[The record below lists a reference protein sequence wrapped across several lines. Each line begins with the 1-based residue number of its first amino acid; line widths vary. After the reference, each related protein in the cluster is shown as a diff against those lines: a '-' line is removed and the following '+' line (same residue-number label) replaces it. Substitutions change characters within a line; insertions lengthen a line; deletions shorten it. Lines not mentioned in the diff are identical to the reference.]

1 MIDNIRRS
9 LTSGRLAQICCIV
22 KAVQRKFLQSRRRC
36 RKLATKSMSRIGT
49 KFANLNRNGRKGFIP
64 YITAGDPSLEATEQ
78 IILEL
83 EPAGADIIE
92 LGVPFSDPMA
102 DGPVIQRASE
112 RTLANHVSVRDCL
125 EVVRRVRK
133 TSEMPIVLFSYL
145 NPLLSI
151 GLDRLGEELKDA
163 GVDGVLA
170 TDLVPEEADEF
181 RSALKSADIDL
192 IFLVAPTSTDERLKL
207 IAEASTG
214 FVYAVSRT
222 GVTGVRQSLSEA
234 ASNLV
239 KRVKRFT
246 DLPVAVGFGIST
258 PEQVNEVW
266 EHADAAVV
274 GSRIVAEIEQN
285 ASDPALV
292 NKVGALTR
300 WLVSGRS
307 LSS

>member
-1 MIDNIRRS
+1 MVSAAWLICRSSPERTGLVGQPSVVVTGKQVMRIERDFETIRRA
-9 LTSGRLAQICCIV
+9 R
-22 KAVQRKFLQSRRRC
+22 
-36 RKLATKSMSRIGT
+36 
-49 KFANLNRNGRKGFIP
+49 RKGFIP

-83 EPAGADIIE
+83 ERSGADIIE

-112 RTLANHVSVRDCL
+112 RALANSVNVRDCL

-133 TSEMPIVLFSYL
+133 QSEIPIVLFSYL

-151 GLDRLGEELKDA
+151 GLDRLGGELKDA

-170 TDLVPEEADEF
+170 TDLVPEEAEEF
-181 RSALKSADIDL
+181 RAALRAWAIDL
-192 IFLVAPTSTDERLKL
+192 IFLVAPTSTDERIKL
-207 IAEASTG
+207 IAQASSG

-222 GVTGVRQSLSEA
+222 GVTGVSQSLSEA

-239 KRVKRFT
+239 QRVRRFT
-246 DLPVAVGFGIST
+246 DLPIAVGFGIST

-266 EHADAAVV
+266 QHADAAVV
-274 GSRIVAEIEQN
+274 GSRIVAEIENN
-285 ASDPALV
+285 AGDPALV
-292 NKVGALTR
+292 EKVGALAR
-300 WLVSGRS
+300 WLVSSRTKPGS
-307 LSS
+307 

>member
-1 MIDNIRRS
+1 MTRIEITNKS
-9 LTSGRLAQICCIV
+9 LKRE
-22 KAVQRKFLQSRRRC
+22 
-36 RKLATKSMSRIGT
+36 
-49 KFANLNRNGRKGFIP
+49 GRKGFIP
-64 YITAGDPSLEATEQ
+64 YITAGDPSLEATEK

-83 EPAGADIIE
+83 ERSGADIIE

-112 RTLANHVSVRDCL
+112 RALANHVSVKDCL
-125 EVVRRVRK
+125 DLVRRVRQ
-133 TSEMPIVLFSYL
+133 TSEVPIVLFSYL

-151 GLDRLGEELKDA
+151 GLERLGDELKSA

-181 RSALKSADIDL
+181 RAALQSAGIDL
-192 IFLVAPTSTDERLKL
+192 IFLVAPTSTDERIRL
-207 IAEASTG
+207 IAEASNG

-234 ASNLV
+234 SSTLV
-239 KRVKRFT
+239 QRVKRFT

-266 EHADAAVV
+266 QHADAAVV

-285 ASDPALV
+285 AGDPALV
-292 NKVGALTR
+292 EKVGALTR

-307 LSS
+307 LLS

>member
-1 MIDNIRRS
+1 MTRIEAKFKS
-9 LTSGRLAQICCIV
+9 LKQKEH
-22 KAVQRKFLQSRRRC
+22 KA
-36 RKLATKSMSRIGT
+36 
-49 KFANLNRNGRKGFIP
+49 FIP
-64 YITAGDPSLEATEQ
+64 YITAGDPSLKATEQ

-83 EPAGADIIE
+83 ERSGADIVE

-112 RTLANHVSVRDCL
+112 RALASHVGVRDCL
-125 EVVRRVRK
+125 ELVRHVRLQ
-133 TSEMPIVLFSYL
+133 SEVPIVLFSYL

-151 GLDRLGEELKDA
+151 GIARLGEELRSA

-181 RSALKSADIDL
+181 RAAMQASGIDL

-222 GVTGVRQSLSEA
+222 GVTGVQQSLSEA
-234 ASNLV
+234 AANLAQ
-239 KRVKRFT
+239 RVKRFT
-246 DLPVAVGFGIST
+246 DLPVAVGFGVST
-258 PEQVNEVW
+258 PEQVAEVW
-266 EHADAAVV
+266 QHADAAVV
-274 GSRIVAEIEQN
+274 GSRIVAEIEAN

-292 NKVGALTR
+292 EKVGALVR
-300 WLVSGRS
+300 WLVSSRIR
-307 LSS
+307 